1 MLADYCVYLDA
12 GHGAIDENGKYVTA
26 PNKQF
31 EHSKGTFHN
40 GKWFYEGVWNRK
52 LTNRVAAKLKNL
64 GISHLIVSHEYLD
77 LSLAYRVDVANW
89 HHKNYKKGIFISNH
103 ANASGAHSA
112 RGFEVYTTPGTTK
125 SDALAEMHWKNVDSL
140 LGDKIKMR
148 PGTSDGDQDKEA
160 NFYVIKYTSMPAML
174 VEHLFFD
181 NYDDAMLLMDDEILE
196 KFAEAQVR
204 TIIDYFNSLS

>member
-148 PGTSDGDQDKEA
+148 QGTSDGDQDKEA
-160 NFYVIKYTSMPAML
+160 NLYVIKYTSMPAML